1 MPRFAYS
8 ARDAAGTPVS
18 AELEAPG
25 RKDVLRILAA
35 RGLRVSSV
43 TELTG
48 PAGRQVRLDERV
60 AVVTPLAP
68 EGE

>member
-8 ARDAAGTPVS
+8 ARDAAGNPVS

-48 PAGRQVRLDERV
+48 PAPARTAARSG
-60 AVVTPLAP
+60 A
-68 EGE
+68 G